1 MDDTGQG
8 APRPDLSPWWRHAA
22 ILVMVFGFTI
32 LTIVT
37 VKTYSNAPPVPVVV
51 AGPGG
56 EALFT
61 RADIE
66 RGQEVFFKYALMEHG
81 TLWGHG
87 AYLGPDYSAEY
98 LHRLTDIGRD
108 TLAQARYGKQYT
120 DLETGQ
126 AFEIAEAARLHLKQN
141 RYDSEAQVLR
151 FTESEAASLRIQK
164 EEWRRYFSE
173 ENAAPGL
180 PAKYIKNREETDA
193 LAGYFAWAAWATV
206 ANRPGKDYSYTNNWP
221 YDRAAGNV
229 PTSSTYLWSALS
241 LV

>member
-66 RGQEVFFKYALMEHG
+66 RGQEVFFKYGLMEHG

-98 LHRLTDIGRD
+98 LHRTVEIARD
-108 TLAQARYGKQYT
+108 TLAQERYARSFG
-120 DLETGQ
+120 DLKEP
-126 AFEIAEAARLHLKQN
+126 EASDVGDSVRRELKQN
-141 RYDSEAQVLR
+141 RYDAATGVLH
-151 FTESEAASLRIQK
+151 F
-164 EEWRRYFSE
+164 
-173 ENAAPGL
+173 
-180 PAKYIKNREETDA
+180 
-193 LAGYFAWAAWATV
+193 
-206 ANRPGKDYSYTNNWP
+206 
-221 YDRAAGNV
+221 
-229 PTSSTYLWSALS
+229 
-241 LV
+241 

>member
-66 RGQEVFFKYALMEHG
+66 RGQEVFFKYGLMEHG

-98 LHRLTDIGRD
+98 LHRLAEICNDQHAKARFGR
-108 TLAQARYGKQYT
+108 LFA
-120 DLETGQ
+120 DLPDQ
-126 AFEIAEAARLHLKQN
+126 DADVAASVTRRELRLN
-141 RYDSEAQVLR
+141 RYDAATGTLV
-151 FTESEAASLRIQK
+151 FTPCEVAS
-164 EEWRRYFSE
+164 
-173 ENAAPGL
+173 
-180 PAKYIKNREETDA
+180 
-193 LAGYFAWAAWATV
+193 
-206 ANRPGKDYSYTNNWP
+206 
-221 YDRAAGNV
+221 
-229 PTSSTYLWSALS
+229 
-241 LV
+241 